1 MGRTKTD
8 ERRNEKDVDK
18 LYVNKAEQI
27 KLIECKWSAYNAIQ
41 YISVDSQLF
50 N

>member
-1 MGRTKTD
+1 MKRIKSD
-8 ERRNEKDVDK
+8 ERRNEKDSDK
-18 LYVNKAEQI
+18 LNVNKTTQI

-41 YISVDSQLF
+41 YSSVDSQLF